1 MRSQPIFRPSVF
13 ANHVFTT
20 TEVNHAK
27 KRVFQKNVFNT
38 QRAFQESFVYP
49 VVFSETFNFNTFQS
63 QWALTKAEAEVES
76 ITHLPSVRIMGR
88 VRTVITELLGLS
100 ETNNS
105 PRGRYGYAST
115 TISISEVNSRARELA
130 RSLSNVISVTHFRGI
145 ARFIARTVAEELMS
159 ITEIIPYNFR
169 ARLPSIAESIS
180 ITELS
185 IARFLTKSHDT
196 LEKIGMLE
204 TNDRVRGL
212 ARSLELRYIGISETA
227 KTLRPRIRSLA
238 ETMTVRLNNGV
249 FQPIFNNETFNV
261 SSGLVWLRGKYRVSN
276 VTVGITETNDRIR
289 TIVRQLTN
297 LLGITE
303 TNNRLRVLAR
313 SVAEELIG
321 ITDTNLRFR
330 GLTRILANSIGLTET
345 NNRARILARSLSTV
359 ISVVHFRGRTRFVG
373 RAISEAI
380 GMTEINTILR
390 PRIRQ
395 LTEVAGIIETLE
407 RVRIM
412 VRSLSENL
420 GITDTNLRMRV
431 IARVLATELLGMT
444 ETASDLRA
452 RLRERTESLGITHVV
467 GRSMA
472 RIRSVLEV
480 AGIVETSTRMK
491 LIIRAL
497 AETSGITE
505 VIHRLRGRVI
515 NVLHTISATEAQP
528 FKLQGFVRLISDVVV
543 ITHFRGQIVKEGYV
557 RIKKIA
563 RLFGRGR
570 TVKTYKRG
578 RSVKGADR

>member
-49 VVFSETFNFNTFQS
+49 AVFSGSFNFNTFQS
-63 QWALTKAEAEVES
+63 HWALAKAEVEVES
-76 ITHLPSVRIMGR
+76 ITHLTAVKIMGR
-88 VRTVITELLGLS
+88 VRTIITELLGLS

-115 TISISEVNSRARELA
+115 TMSISEVNSRARDLA
-130 RSLSNVISVTHFRGI
+130 RSLSSVISVTHFRGT

-159 ITEIIPYNFR
+159 ITEIVPYNFR
-169 ARLPSIAESIS
+169 ARLLSIAESIS
-180 ITELS
+180 ITELA

-249 FQPIFNNETFNV
+249 FQPIFNTEVFNV

-313 SVAEELIG
+313 SIIENLG

-380 GMTEINTILR
+380 GMTEINTMLR

-407 RVRIM
+407 RARIM
-412 VRSLSENL
+412 IRSLSENL

-480 AGIVETSTRMK
+480 ASIVETSTRMK

-528 FKLQGFVRLISDVVV
+528 FKLQGFVRLVSEVVV

-557 RIKKIA
+557 RIKKIV

>member
-27 KRVFQKNVFNT
+27 QKVFQANVFNT
-38 QRAFQESFVYP
+38 QRAFTPVYVIP
-49 VVFSETFNFNTFQS
+49 AVFSGTFNNLAFQS
-63 QWALTKAEAEVES
+63 YWSLTKAEAEVES
-76 ITHLPSVRIMGR
+76 ITHLPSIKIMGR
-88 VRTVITELLGLS
+88 VRAVITELLGLS

-115 TISISEVNSRARELA
+115 TMSISEVNSRARELA
-130 RSLSNVISVTHFRGI
+130 RSLSNVISVTHFRGT

-159 ITEIIPYNFR
+159 ITEIVPYNFR

-313 SVAEELIG
+313 SIIENLG
-321 ITDTNLRFR
+321 ITETNLRFR
-330 GLTRILANSIGLTET
+330 ELTRILANNIGLTET

-380 GMTEINTILR
+380 GMTEINTMLR

-452 RLRERTESLGITHVV
+452 RLRERTESLGITHTV

-480 AGIVETSTRMK
+480 AGIMETSTRMK
-491 LIIRAL
+491 LIIRSL
-497 AETSGITE
+497 AETAVIIE
-505 VIHRLRGRVI
+505 VINRLRGRVI
-515 NVLHTISATEAQP
+515 NVLHTISATESQP
-528 FKLQGFVRLISDVVV
+528 FKLQGFVRLVSEVVV